1 VVEYGVALF
10 DCRNDL
16 RIGGWTMNWEVFIG
30 TLWYLSLI
38 PSIFGILALFLNGRT
53 VLAIGL
59 FFLWMVAVAGLIG
72 WAV

>member
-1 VVEYGVALF
+1 VVVEYGVALF

-38 PSIFGILALFLNGRT
+38 PSIFGILAL
-53 VLAIGL
+53 AIGL